1 MNADPSLVGR
11 SIIVTGGSRGL
22 GREMVLVLAE
32 AGARIAVVALNDSA
46 ALAATLAEAR
56 AFAGADKVIAI
67 VADLRRNGDCERVAA
82 TALGAFG
89 TIDVLF
95 NNAGLGVQEIANYSK
110 KPVTNFWETDA
121 EPWNAIVETNVNGV
135 FQMARAVTPGMI
147 ARGFGKII
155 NLSTSRHTMLRL
167 GGSTYGGAKAFVETA
182 SRVWAAELAGTGVTV
197 NVLLPGGP
205 VDTGIRSTPLPEGLR
220 FYPIEIMR
228 APTLWLASDLSN
240 GHTAK
245 RFLARLWNE
254 DLPLDERIAAAQEP
268 RSDLP
273 TVI

>member
-1 MNADPSLVGR
+1 MALA
-11 SIIVTGGSRGL
+11 
-22 GREMVLVLAE
+22 LAE
-32 AGARIAVVALNDSA
+32 AGARLAIVALNDSS
-46 ALAATLAEAR
+46 ALAATVAEMR
-56 AFAGADKVIAI
+56 ALSSAAKVIPI
-67 VADLRRNGDCERVAA
+67 VADLRRNADCERIAA
-82 TALGAFG
+82 TALDAFG

-95 NNAGLGVQEIANYSK
+95 NNAGLGIQEIANYSK
-110 KPVTNFWETDA
+110 KPSTNFWETDI

-135 FQMARAVTPGMI
+135 FQMTRAVTPRMI
-147 ARGFGKII
+147 ANGFGKII

-205 VDTGIRSTPLPEGLR
+205 VDTGIRSTPLPAGLR
-220 FYPIEIMR
+220 FYPIEMMR

-240 GHTAK
+240 GHTAQ

-254 DLPLDERIAAAQEP
+254 DLPLAERIAAAQEP
-268 RSDLP
+268 TGDLP
-273 TVI
+273 ILI

>member
-1 MNADPSLVGR
+1 MRSHPSLSDR

-22 GREMVLVLAE
+22 GREMVLALAG
-32 AGARIAVVALNDSA
+32 AGARLAIVGLNDSP
-46 ALAATLAEAR
+46 ALAATLADAR
-56 AFAGADKVIAI
+56 ALVGEDKAIPI
-67 VADLRRNGDCERVAA
+67 VADLRRDADCRRIAA
-82 TALGAFG
+82 TTLDAFG
-89 TIDVLF
+89 RIDVLF
-95 NNAGLGVQEIANYSK
+95 SNAGLGIQEIANYSK
-110 KPVTNFWETDA
+110 KPVTKFWETDV

-147 ARGFGKII
+147 AQEFGKII

-167 GGSTYGGAKAFVETA
+167 GGSAYGGAKAFVETA

-197 NVLLPGGP
+197 NVFLPGGP
-205 VDTGIRSTPLPEGLR
+205 VDTGIRSVPLPDGFT
-220 FYPIEIMR
+220 FYPIEMMR

-254 DLPLDERIAAAQEP
+254 DLPLERRIATAQEST
-268 RSDLP
+268 SDLP
-273 TVI
+273 IVI